1 LFNTFQC
8 FTVGRVSFEAPI
20 SIGSINMN
28 GFATMGY
35 IISFFLGVFVA
46 TVGVANAAMM
56 VDGWVHSAQV
66 FIVEET
72 KNIK

>member
-1 LFNTFQC
+1 MFNTFQSL
-8 FTVGRVSFEAPI
+8 TIGRVSFEAPI
-20 SIGSINMN
+20 SIGSINMD

-56 VDGWVHSAQV
+56 VDDLVHRAQV
-66 FIVEET
+66 YIVEET
-72 KNIK
+72 KNLK

>member
-1 LFNTFQC
+1 LFDHLKC
-8 FTVGRVSFEAPI
+8 FTIGWVSFEAPI

-28 GFATMGY
+28 GFVTMGY